1 MFLFDIRR
9 YWEVSMK
16 HHVGRVFVA
25 TSVLCYCLLSTAA
38 QTEVDNRSPVN
49 AVDAANRALF
59 YQAIDHHS
67 VQRDVF
73 NASSYAEKMLV
84 LSQVFLGAEYVGGSV
99 GEGPLSKYDKDPLVR
114 FDVFDCT
121 TYVETLLAGVMSTS
135 SAEFETNLM
144 ALRYQDGDVSF
155 VSRNHFPS
163 LDWFHNNQDK
173 LQDITPDVAGGTV
186 QVAQTLIDKAAWYQH
201 LSGDVLGCDATT
213 SNDCQRLLGQLKEEG
228 RDFTPEPAYLPYV
241 PLTALF
247 IGTERAVNQ
256 ALLDRI
262 PSGSVIS
269 MVRPDWPLKQWI
281 GTNMNVS
288 HQGIVI
294 RKDGVLYLRHA
305 SLTYKKVIDESFVD
319 YFSQYSPESSLKGFN
334 VQILRY

>member
-173 LQDITPDVAGGTV
+173 LQDITPDVAGGTA

-228 RDFTPEPAYLPYV
+228 RDFTLEPAYLPYV

-319 YFSQYSPESSLKGFN
+319 YFSQYSPDSSLKGFN

>member
-1 MFLFDIRR
+1 MFLLDIRR

-38 QTEVDNRSPVN
+38 QTEVDNRSSVN

-99 GEGPLSKYDKDPLVR
+99 GEGPFSKYDKDPLVR

-173 LQDITPDVAGGTV
+173 LQDITPDVAGGTA

-288 HQGIVI
+288 HQGIAI
-294 RKDGVLYLRHA
+294 RKEGVLYLRHA

>member
-59 YQAIDHHS
+59 YQAIDHYS

-135 SAEFETNLM
+135 SAEFEANLI
-144 ALRYQDGDVSF
+144 ALRYQDGNVSF

-173 LQDITPDVAGGTV
+173 LQDITPDVAGGTA

-247 IGTERAVNQ
+247 TGTERAVNQ

>member
-1 MFLFDIRR
+1 
-9 YWEVSMK
+9 MK

-173 LQDITPDVAGGTV
+173 LQDITPEVAGGAAR
-186 QVAQTLIDKAAWYQH
+186 VAQTLIDKAAWYQH
-201 LSGDVLGCDATT
+201 LTGEILGCDATS
-213 SNDCQRLLGQLKEEG
+213 SNKCATLLGQLKAEG
-228 RDFTPEPAYLPYV
+228 SVFSPEPAYLPYV

-247 IGTERAVNQ
+247 VGAEGRVDQ

-269 MVRPDWPLKQWI
+269 MVRPDWSLKQWI

-288 HQGIVI
+288 HQGIAI
-294 RKDGVLYLRHA
+294 RKQGVLFLRHA
-305 SLTYKKVIDESFVD
+305 SLTHKKVMDENFAE
-319 YFSQYSPESSLKGFN
+319 YFSHYASGTSSLKGFN
-334 VQILRY
+334 VHVLRH

>member
-38 QTEVDNRSPVN
+38 QTEVDNRSSVN

-73 NASSYAEKMLV
+73 NASFYAEKMLV

-99 GEGPLSKYDKDPLVR
+99 GEGPFSKYDKDPLVR

-173 LQDITPDVAGGTV
+173 LQDITPDVAGGTA

-288 HQGIVI
+288 HQGIAI
-294 RKDGVLYLRHA
+294 RKEGVLYLRHA